1 MKFWGTRRQSPMD
14 SFWNTL
20 TVWHWLR
27 SCEGHQGF
35 WAGTQQNDWHHA
47 ATQPLWMWTLQS
59 SKKHHSTDTEQ
70 YWGRKLCV
78 LCESI
83 WEAWGLNLQNK
94 LSQLSHRETWKNQ
107 SPKKCHQWSSVIIS
121 DHQWSL
127 VISDEYTYI
136 YIYYNIHIYIYI
148 RYLRITPAT
157 CCHACPKVPWWQ
169 LNQQLSLP
177 AEPHRTAAP
186 LRTSPWSNGASAHL
200 ASMSTTPPKGTER
213 DWNTHGY
220 GSIPIDTFLVGWT
233 SINPSYD
240 LGWTKGTRVLTHPH
254 IKHESNT
261 WTYSHPFQKTQH
273 ADAPMPSFL
282 EFTVFEYVK
291 KP

>member
-121 DHQWSL
+121 DHQWSS
-127 VISDEYTYI
+127 VISDEYTIFLNKWYI
-136 YIYYNIHIYIYI
+136 YIYQISQDHTSNLLP
-148 RYLRITPAT
+148 R
-157 CCHACPKVPWWQ
+157 VPQ
-169 LNQQLSLP
+169 GALVT
-177 AEPHRTAAP
+177 AEPAAVAPRGAAPHRSAP

-200 ASMSTTPPKGTER
+200 ASMSTTPPLKGLKGTE
-213 DWNTHGY
+213 T
-220 GSIPIDTFLVGWT
+220 
-233 SINPSYD
+233 
-240 LGWTKGTRVLTHPH
+240 H
-254 IKHESNT
+254 IKHEFKHESNMNQT
-261 WTYSHPFQKTQH
+261 HETIRKYSHPNSKKHNMQML
-273 ADAPMPSFL
+273 PCRLSLNLLSLNMS
-282 EFTVFEYVK
+282 K
-291 KP
+291 KPSSWVCIYI

>member
-121 DHQWSL
+121 DHQWSS
-127 VISDEYTYI
+127 VISDEYTIFLNKWYI
-136 YIYYNIHIYIYI
+136 YIYISDISGSH
-148 RYLRITPAT
+148 
-157 CCHACPKVPWWQ
+157 
-169 LNQQLSLP
+169 QQLVATRAPRCLGDSWTSSCRSP
-177 AEPHRTAAP
+177 RSRTAP
-186 LRTSPWSNGASAHL
+186 LRSVEDFTVVQRGISSSGIDVNDTSVE
-200 ASMSTTPPKGTER
+200 GTER
-213 DWNTHGY
+213 DWNTHQTW
-220 GSIPIDTFLVGWT
+220 IQTW
-233 SINPSYD
+233 
-240 LGWTKGTRVLTHPH
+240 

-261 WTYSHPFQKTQH
+261 WNY
-273 ADAPMPSFL
+273 
-282 EFTVFEYVK
+282 
-291 KP
+291 